1 MSTITF
7 DISTINISIEL
18 FGLLICLTVIL
29 CRNFLVG
36 FHQQKLKMRFTQLA
50 FGEALFLFSAAMCG
64 LLMQIRTPAASVLLK
79 IFYFL
84 RLMFIYVLTGIF
96 TEYMICFFH
105 ADQKKLMRTCIW
117 GLILI
122 STATLFINLFV
133 PFFYSIDSNNRLIPT
148 VYFQLSLFPCVLISI
163 LNLIYVICRKSKVS
177 ALAFTSFLFYII
189 VPVSAIMIQI
199 LFVQL
204 DIVSIALILVMMY
217 MFVVMQNRF
226 VHEYI
231 EQEKELQESRT
242 RLMISQVRPHF
253 IFNSL
258 TSIAQLCDE
267 DPAEAKNVTIAF
279 ANYLRGNLT
288 SLEKTEP
295 IPFSDELNHI
305 RNYLKI
311 EKTRFGDFLN
321 IVYDIETEDFR
332 VPALSIQPLVENAVK
347 HGVGMKEDGGT
358 VTISVHAEDGQIV
371 LAIRDDG
378 IGFDTSKEM
387 ASDTGIGIRN
397 STERLKLQC
406 QADVR
411 IESTPGTGT
420 CVTITFPAGQ
430 EGASL

>member
-50 FGEALFLFSAAMCG
+50 FGEALFLFSAAMFG

-163 LNLIYVICRKSKVS
+163 LNLIYVICRKNKVS

-321 IVYDIETEDFR
+321 IVYDIETENFR
-332 VPALSIQPLVENAVK
+332 VPALSVQPLVENAVK

-378 IGFDTSKEM
+378 VGFDTSKEM
-387 ASDTGIGIRN
+387 TSDTGIGIRN

>member
-163 LNLIYVICRKSKVS
+163 LNLIYVICRKNKVS

-332 VPALSIQPLVENAVK
+332 VPALSVQPLVENAVK

-378 IGFDTSKEM
+378 VGFDTSKEM
-387 ASDTGIGIRN
+387 TSDTGIGIRN